1 MGEVSVFFKGA
12 PSSRLTMFNYGVTP
26 MQVWAAEIGELCT
39 KAKGGREVWRWLGK
53 TLEELGRGV
62 GDEYDQT
69 TLCARMR
76 FIINKSYIVKT
87 NGCP

>member
-1 MGEVSVFFKGA
+1 
-12 PSSRLTMFNYGVTP
+12 MFNYGVTP